1 MSISLMRLLFLTL
14 ISLFC
19 LQIAFGL
26 SEDIF
31 IKKENGKLMVYDG
44 EKLFTEY
51 VFDDDDRAKPVFYP
65 IYGPTGKTMTR
76 KYPFEQEVYGEDTDH
91 PHHASLWFSHGN
103 VNGVD
108 FWTKGENK
116 GSIIHQ
122 EFLEIGKNTFTS
134 LNLWKDG
141 EGKTVCQDTRTI
153 SFHSI
158 DSKNNAIDF
167 SVTLQASVEDVIFGD
182 TKEGTMGIRIRPE
195 LRLQGK
201 VARGSSVN
209 SEGVVGKNIWGKR
222 ASWLS
227 YWAKVEEEE
236 LGISIFDHP
245 SNPRHPTWWH
255 ARDYGLVAANPFGLK
270 HFEPES
276 NYEGG
281 MKLNK
286 GEECTFR
293 YRFLFH
299 VGDPK
304 NAEVSLKYLEWSKE

>member
-1 MSISLMRLLFLTL
+1 MRLLFLTL

-19 LQIAFGL
+19 LQIAFRL

-44 EKLFTEY
+44 KKLFTEY
-51 VFDDDDRAKPVFYP
+51 VFDDDDRAKPVLYP

-76 KYPFEQEVYGEDTDH
+76 KFPFEQEVYGEDTDH

-167 SVTLQASVEDVIFGD
+167 SVTLQASVEDVIF
-182 TKEGTMGIRIRPE
+182 
-195 LRLQGK
+195 
-201 VARGSSVN
+201 
-209 SEGVVGKNIWGKR
+209 
-222 ASWLS
+222 